1 MKCFDKLLQD
11 FVSAARSGQVLEP
24 TTETQRMVMDVLAKK
39 AADQG
44 IELNGFV
51 IRELQPT
58 NGHSRQPV
66 FT

>member
-24 TTETQRMVMDVLAKK
+24 TTETQRRVMHVLAKK

-44 IELNGFV
+44 IELDGFE
-51 IRELQPT
+51 IRELSPV
-58 NGHSRQPV
+58 NGYSRTPV
-66 FT
+66 LT

>member
-24 TTETQRMVMDVLAKK
+24 TTETQRRVMHVLAKK

-44 IELNGFV
+44 IELDGFE
-51 IRELQPT
+51 IRELSPT
-58 NGHSRQPV
+58 NGHSRQLV

>member
-24 TTETQRMVMDVLAKK
+24 TTETQRRVMHVLVKK

-44 IELNGFV
+44 IELDGFE
-51 IRELQPT
+51 IRELSPDS
-58 NGHSRQPV
+58 HSRQLV
-66 FT
+66 LT